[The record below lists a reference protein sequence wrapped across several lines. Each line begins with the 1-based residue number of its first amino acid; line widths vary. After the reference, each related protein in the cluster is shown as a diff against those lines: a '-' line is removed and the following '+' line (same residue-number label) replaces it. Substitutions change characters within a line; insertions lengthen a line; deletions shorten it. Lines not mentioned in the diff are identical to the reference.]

1 MRQIVT
7 LVLEI
12 PVPWSATPARIEAKG
27 LCAVVL
33 VLAALVVLALFL
45 A

>member
-1 MRQIVT
+1 MRQNVT
-7 LVLEI
+7 LALEI

-27 LCAVVL
+27 LCAVAL
-33 VLAALVVLALFL
+33 VLAALVVLGVTL

>member
-7 LVLEI
+7 LSLEI
-12 PVPWSATPARIEAKG
+12 PVPWSATPARVEAKG
-27 LCAVVL
+27 LCAVAL
-33 VLAALVVLALFL
+33 VIGALVVLALSL